1 MLFPRVHRSRRSRAV
16 FGLDWLLCCPLPGV
30 TVFKAGT
37 TLEKMGIVAQFSE
50 NPVGQHYRVPLV

>member
-1 MLFPRVHRSRRSRAV
+1 M